1 MVCEGAVLWKG
12 RREPERLGGRACV
25 EELAVIHVVSGS
37 LPVEAQF
44 EERLAGER
52 GNQEAVWRETER
64 EVPSQ
69 TRAWLVQGCIL
80 FSFSSC
86 LSSFF
91 FVVNQAKS

>member
-1 MVCEGAVLWKG
+1 MLWKG

-25 EELAVIHVVSGS
+25 EELAVIHVVSGR

-52 GNQEAVWRETER
+52 VNQEAVWREIER
-64 EVPSQ
+64 EAPSQ
-69 TRAWLVQGCIL
+69 TCAWLVQGCVL

-86 LSSFF
+86 LHSFSLSTKPK
-91 FVVNQAKS
+91 VELIR